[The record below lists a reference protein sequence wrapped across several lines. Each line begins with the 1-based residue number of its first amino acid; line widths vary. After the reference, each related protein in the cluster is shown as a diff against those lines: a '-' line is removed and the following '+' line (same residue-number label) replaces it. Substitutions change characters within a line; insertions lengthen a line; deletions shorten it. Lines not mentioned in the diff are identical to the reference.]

1 MTIRWRVGLSVFC
14 LLLILS
20 GCGAQETAQ
29 GYQSITPEAAY
40 EALNDEAAD
49 ILLLDVRT
57 EKEYNE
63 KHIPKSILLPLN
75 DLDKQA
81 EALLPDKE
89 AVIYVYCRS
98 GSRSQKAAQWLAE
111 AGYTQVY
118 DLGGSNS
125 WPYETE

>member
-1 MTIRWRVGLSVFC
+1 MIIRWRVGLSILC

-20 GCGAQETAQ
+20 GCGAKETVE
-29 GYQSITPEAAY
+29 GYQTITPEAAY
-40 EALNDEAAD
+40 EALSAEAAD
-49 ILLLDVRT
+49 IILLDVRT

-63 KHIPKSILLPLN
+63 KHIPESILLPLD

-81 EALLPDKE
+81 EAVLPDKD

-98 GSRSQKAAQWLAE
+98 GSRSQKAAQQLLE

-118 DLGGSNS
+118 DLGGINS

>member
-1 MTIRWRVGLSVFC
+1 MLFRS
-14 LLLILS
+14 
-20 GCGAQETAQ
+20 
-29 GYQSITPEAAY
+29 
-40 EALNDEAAD
+40 

-118 DLGGSNS
+118 DLGGINS